1 MINCLPCK
9 IVTKEIQA
17 LIALYV
23 KALFFNSANTTVQ
36 APHPPSAQ
44 PSLVPVFFIFNLI
57 KFNKV
62 SLGSGLSILKI
73 LLFQTNLIALEVI

>member
-1 MINCLPCK
+1 MRINCVFCK

-23 KALFFNSANTTVQ
+23 KAFFFNSANTTVQ

-44 PSLVPVFFIFNLI
+44 PSLVPVFFIYNLI
-57 KFNKV
+57 KLSKV
-62 SLGSGLSILKI
+62 SLGSGLSIFKI
-73 LLFQTNLIALEVI
+73 LLFQIN